1 MQEQSKDFN
10 MKIRDLEYQL
20 DILQNEREENN
31 TKVAR
36 RIEELEKEKQDFVEE
51 QKKNNQLQIQQIEE
65 QEKEIKDRLQEQ
77 IRELQQEGYKRTD
90 EFLQLGVKMDE
101 LKEQL
106 TISKE
111 NEVKLKNANDWLKEM
126 NSTMQT
132 ILKKHEDDNRML
144 AEQLVAFKQQIIE
157 SDNFQRE
164 NKKFKGLRHGSFNKS
179 EGVLYFTE
187 ESKGDNKTDKEYFL
201 VMEYGSGSAV
211 KVNLRSLEEFFIV
224 ENTNQICFE
233 WPDKK
238 WFKSRRTE
246 TFETDDPEA
255 VLGRYLEVVA
265 KMNEENE
272 DLNPTENE

>member
-1 MQEQSKDFN
+1 

-51 QKKNNQLQIQQIEE
+51 QKKNNQIQIQQIEE

-111 NEVKLKNANDWLKEM
+111 NEVKLKNAND
-126 NSTMQT
+126 
-132 ILKKHEDDNRML
+132 
-144 AEQLVAFKQQIIE
+144 
-157 SDNFQRE
+157 
-164 NKKFKGLRHGSFNKS
+164 
-179 EGVLYFTE
+179 
-187 ESKGDNKTDKEYFL
+187 
-201 VMEYGSGSAV
+201 
-211 KVNLRSLEEFFIV
+211 
-224 ENTNQICFE
+224 
-233 WPDKK
+233 
-238 WFKSRRTE
+238 
-246 TFETDDPEA
+246 
-255 VLGRYLEVVA
+255 
-265 KMNEENE
+265 
-272 DLNPTENE
+272 